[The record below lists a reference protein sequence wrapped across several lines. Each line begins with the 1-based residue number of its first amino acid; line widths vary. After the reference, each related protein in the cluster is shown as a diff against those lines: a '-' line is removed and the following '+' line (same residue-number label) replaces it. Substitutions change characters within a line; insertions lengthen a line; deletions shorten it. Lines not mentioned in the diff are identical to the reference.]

1 VLEVE
6 NSREKDDLQLHP
18 PIGEEKAA
26 TAVALLPTDICSRQ
40 SSVSSLAAQ
49 KALLQDEDRN
59 QGSFLGQSI
68 LSVAGS
74 FPTKQTVKVV
84 LKRAERFHKAMMN
97 GFRGYEDLLK
107 VCLLLRIR
115 TNKISNNKIGE
126 KS

>member
-6 NSREKDDLQLHP
+6 NSGKDGGHP
-18 PIGEEKAA
+18 LIGEEKA
-26 TAVALLPTDICSRQ
+26 LLPPDICSRQ

-59 QGSFLGQSI
+59 HGSFLGQSI

-115 TNKISNNKIGE
+115 TNKKMLL
-126 KS
+126 